1 MSVQTLYNWLRNF
14 KISIDDKD
22 IDVQLKDYFED
33 LTTLQNSLVQVKGMA
48 DDMGDAN
55 RQLNKERIDMSNENS
70 NLKDNLER
78 KEKRIFKLKSTID
91 TYKSDIVKLISQVER
106 ELEKLKNLGTE
117 DAGKRIVE

>member
-1 MSVQTLYNWLRNF
+1 MQTLYNWLRNF

-55 RQLNKERIDMSNENS
+55 RQLNKERIDMANENS
-70 NLKDNLER
+70 NMKDNLER
-78 KEKRIFKLKSTID
+78 KEKRIVKMKSTID
-91 TYKSDIVKLISQVER
+91 TYKSDIVKLISSVER